1 MTKAKDVKNEFAGTT
16 KRLAGEILGDQKL
29 HDQGKTQ
36 EQQGDKENE
45 EAGKLKPLGNLDQL
59 T

>member
-1 MTKAKDVKNEFAGTT
+1 MARVKGVKDKLAGKT

-29 HDQGKTQ
+29 HDKGKTQ
-36 EQQGDKENE
+36 EQEGRKESE
-45 EAGKLKPLGNLDQL
+45 KPSDIKPLGNLDRL